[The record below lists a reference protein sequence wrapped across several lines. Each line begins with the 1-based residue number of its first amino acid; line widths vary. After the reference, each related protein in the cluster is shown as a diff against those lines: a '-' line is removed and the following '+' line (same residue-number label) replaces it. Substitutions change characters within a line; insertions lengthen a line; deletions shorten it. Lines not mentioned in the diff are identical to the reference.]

1 MSEYNF
7 ETDDDLYK
15 EINHL
20 VNNQSSLVHIEEPKT
35 GKTKPYE
42 QIVLDGM
49 GNEFKSKT
57 SHQKLLIYGL
67 ICFLIVQLLMINV
80 IIIYSIRQ
88 VYLVKDLE
96 LDIIKQYFE
105 IFEFLK
111 SYIKMVLVEF
121 IAIFY
126 FIVRWGFNNTLPELF
141 KSLFIRKDIE
151 EK

>member
-1 MSEYNF
+1 MKF
-7 ETDDDLYK
+7 KFTKETAKRMLKTFVQTAAGY
-15 EINHL
+15 II
-20 VNNQSSLVHIEEPKT
+20 VNI
-35 GKTKPYE
+35 KPYE

-67 ICFLIVQLLMINV
+67 ICFFFFFLLMINV

>member
-1 MSEYNF
+1 MKF
-7 ETDDDLYK
+7 KFTKETAKRMLKTFVQTAAGY
-15 EINHL
+15 II
-20 VNNQSSLVHIEEPKT
+20 VNI
-35 GKTKPYE
+35 KPYE

-111 SYIKMVLVEF
+111 S
-121 IAIFY
+121 
-126 FIVRWGFNNTLPELF
+126 
-141 KSLFIRKDIE
+141 
-151 EK
+151 